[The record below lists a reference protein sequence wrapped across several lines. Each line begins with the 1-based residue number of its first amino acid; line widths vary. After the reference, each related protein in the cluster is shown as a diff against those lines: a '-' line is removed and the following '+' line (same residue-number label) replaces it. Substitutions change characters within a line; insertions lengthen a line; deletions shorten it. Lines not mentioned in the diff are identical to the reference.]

1 MGFMNLSKGEID
13 NNDLCSG
20 ECEGC
25 PFNHPNLKGVEGC
38 SLIQKKLREEE

>member
-13 NNDLCSG
+13 NNDLCPG

-25 PFNHPNLKGVEGC
+25 PFNHPNLKGVESC
-38 SLIQKKLREEE
+38 SLIQKKLREEV